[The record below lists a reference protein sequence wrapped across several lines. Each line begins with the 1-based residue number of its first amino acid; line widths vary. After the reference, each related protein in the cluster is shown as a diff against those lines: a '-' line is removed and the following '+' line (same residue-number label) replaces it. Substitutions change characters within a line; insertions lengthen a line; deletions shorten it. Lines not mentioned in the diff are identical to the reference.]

1 MPFGLVNAPATFQRL
16 MEVVLA
22 RLARTTC
29 VVYLDNILV
38 FGRNLSEH
46 NANLKTVFER
56 LREAGLRLKPTK
68 CHLARQRVEFLGHVV
83 SAAGV
88 QTDPGKL
95 KAVERYPVPTDVK
108 TLLSFLGLA
117 SYYRRFVSRFAAI
130 ASPMHLLT
138 KKDAPFVWTE
148 QCQLAF
154 EKIKKLLISAPVPAF
169 PQFDRPF
176 ILETDAW
183 IGLGAVLAQR
193 QDDGSTRPIAYASRT
208 LQPHEKKYGATEM
221 EGLGVVWGVKHFRP
235 YLYEH
240 TCELYRDH
248 AALTSLLNTPQ
259 PSGKLAR
266 WGMAIQESRSDTG
279 LAAVTL
285 MPTRCREPRW
295 GRLTVR
301 LRRKLRE

>member
-148 QCQLAF
+148 ECQLAF
-154 EKIKKLLISAPVPAF
+154 EKIKKLLISAPVLAF

-176 ILETDAW
+176 ILETDASG
-183 IGLGAVLAQR
+183 IGLGAVLA
-193 QDDGSTRPIAYASRT
+193 
-208 LQPHEKKYGATEM
+208 
-221 EGLGVVWGVKHFRP
+221 
-235 YLYEH
+235 
-240 TCELYRDH
+240 
-248 AALTSLLNTPQ
+248 
-259 PSGKLAR
+259 
-266 WGMAIQESRSDTG
+266 
-279 LAAVTL
+279 
-285 MPTRCREPRW
+285 
-295 GRLTVR
+295 
-301 LRRKLRE
+301 

>member
-154 EKIKKLLISAPVPAF
+154 EKIKKLLISAPVLAF

-176 ILETDAW
+176 ILETDASG
-183 IGLGAVLAQR
+183 IGLGAVLA
-193 QDDGSTRPIAYASRT
+193 
-208 LQPHEKKYGATEM
+208 
-221 EGLGVVWGVKHFRP
+221 
-235 YLYEH
+235 
-240 TCELYRDH
+240 
-248 AALTSLLNTPQ
+248 
-259 PSGKLAR
+259 
-266 WGMAIQESRSDTG
+266 
-279 LAAVTL
+279 
-285 MPTRCREPRW
+285 
-295 GRLTVR
+295 
-301 LRRKLRE
+301 